1 MRISNLAGTLIVGL
15 VVSGPTLALDPD
27 RAPPAAAPTPLQAF
41 RAGTQAYIAGQKTKA
56 FTELRYA
63 AEQGHPMAL
72 WKIGR
77 MYAEGDGIKR
87 DDLKAFEY
95 FSRLASENS
104 EEAPHTPQARFVA
117 SAFVSLGSYYLTGIP
132 NTAVKRDV
140 ARARDMFSYAASYF
154 SDPDGQYHLARMY
167 LEGVG
172 VTKDPRL
179 ASRWLSLAAH
189 KGQHHAQALLGQML
203 FRGEDVSRQ
212 AAAGL
217 MWLTLARDAAAGP
230 EDGWI
235 VKAYEEALAGSTQDE
250 RALARI
256 YLERWLKNRR

>member
-1 MRISNLAGTLIVGL
+1 MRTSDLGLTLALALALG
-15 VVSGPTLALDPD
+15 GPALALDPE
-27 RAPPAAAPTPLQAF
+27 RAPALAPTPLQAF
-41 RAGTQAYIAGQKTKA
+41 RSGTQLYIAGEKVKA
-56 FTELRYA
+56 FNELHYA

-77 MYAEGDGIKR
+77 MYADGDGIKR

-104 EEAPHTPQARFVA
+104 EESPFTPQARFVA
-117 SAFVSLGSYYLTGIP
+117 SAFVALGSYYLSGIP
-132 NTAVKRDV
+132 NTQVKRDV
-140 ARARDMFSYAASYF
+140 ARARDMYNYAASYF
-154 SDPDGQYHLARMY
+154 SDPDGQYHLARLY

-172 VTKDPRL
+172 VSKDPRQ
-179 ASRWLSLAAH
+179 AARWLSLAAH
-189 KGQHHAQALLGQML
+189 KGQYQAQALLGQML

-235 VKAYEEALAGSTQDE
+235 VKAHEEALANSTEDE
-250 RALARI
+250 RALARV
-256 YLERWLKNRR
+256 YLQGWIKAQR